1 MERKK
6 IILNINN
13 DIYEL
18 DVFPNETLLD
28 VLRDKLDFTGAKEG
42 CDDGSCGACT
52 VLIDGLPVRACL
64 TLALEA
70 EHKKITTIEGV
81 AEDGKLHPL
90 QESFVKNHAIQCGFC
105 SAGMILV
112 GLSEI
117 NREKRKLSRDE
128 IRNAI
133 SGNICRCTGYVKITD
148 AIEEASKIIN
158 SR

>member
-6 IILNINN
+6 IILNVND

-18 DVFPNETLLD
+18 EVYPNETLLE
-28 VLRDKLDFTGAKEG
+28 VLREHLEFTGAKEG

-52 VLIDGLPVRACL
+52 VLVDGLPVRACL
-64 TLALEA
+64 TLAVEA
-70 EHKKITTIEGV
+70 EHKKILTIEGV
-81 AEDGKLHPL
+81 ADDGKLHPL

-105 SAGMILV
+105 SSGMILV

-117 NREKRKLSRDE
+117 ERKKRKLSRNE
-128 IRNAI
+128 IREAI

-148 AIEEASKIIN
+148 AIEEASRIL
-158 SR
+158 SDS